1 MINERLSKSFWEPK
15 HYSFWWVAAGLIE
28 IFLLNQN
35 IEAIDGEAMGS
46 SGFNQFYGKPIQ
58 NNFSVKP
65 CWSYFLL
72 LDNVEI

>member
-1 MINERLSKSFWEPK
+1 MNVFPKAFENLNIILSD
-15 HYSFWWVAAGLIE
+15 GLIE

-58 NNFSVKP
+58 NYFSVKP

>member
-1 MINERLSKSFWEPK
+1 MNVFPKAFENLNIILSD
-15 HYSFWWVAAGLIE
+15 GLIE

-46 SGFNQFYGKPIQ
+46 FGFNQFYGKPIQ